1 MVTLLEAPPCEDCG
15 FHMKPHAVD
24 LTGFNEKPLYAIT
37 WQCQRGDK
45 CQQGTVPIRISRT
58 REQWEKIVGD
68 LEP

>member
-1 MVTLLEAPPCEDCG
+1 
-15 FHMKPHAVD
+15 MKPHAVD

-45 CQQGTVPIRISRT
+45 CQQGTLPIRISRT